1 MVISYFL
8 FLHLSAISILSED
21 RASKTQKT
29 SELDLFDSF
38 RSLFHYKY
46 MLEIVASGIE
56 KALKYIKGEGRLT
69 EANLNQAL
77 RDVRL
82 SLLQA
87 DVNLNVVKDF
97 IERVKAKALGKEVM
111 ESFTPYT
118 LLVKIVRDELLELFG
133 KESKPLQFSS
143 KIPTIFMLVGLQGT
157 GKTTSAGKLALYL
170 KNNGHSPILASIDMK
185 RPAAQSQLKIIAQS
199 TGIPFY
205 EVKGE
210 NLKEIVNDLLIYV
223 KDRGFNPLIVDTA
236 GRLHIDEDLMDELK
250 QVKNLLQPTETIY
263 IADSMTGQDAVK
275 SAKTFDEK
283 IGITSIILTKLDGDQ
298 RGGAALSIVSVTGK
312 PIKFIGI
319 GEKYTDFQ
327 PFYPERLVSRILG
340 MGDILTLVE
349 KAEEAID
356 RKKAEEME
364 KKLRKEEFTLE
375 DLREQLK
382 MIRKMGSFKEI
393 LEHLPAIGPLKN
405 LAGINIDDKKIVH
418 MIAIIDSMTPKE
430 RIYPERIDGRRRLR
444 IAKGSGRPVQEVNQ
458 LIRNFLEMKK
468 LMKKPSFKKFLGLGN
483 FLKD

>member
-1 MVISYFL
+1 
-8 FLHLSAISILSED
+8 
-21 RASKTQKT
+21 
-29 SELDLFDSF
+29 
-38 RSLFHYKY
+38 
-46 MLEIVASGIE
+46 MLEIVSSGIE
-56 KALKYIKGEGRLT
+56 KALRFIKGEGKLT
-69 EANLNQAL
+69 ESNLNQAL

-97 IERVKAKALGKEVM
+97 IERVKAKALGKEVL

-133 KESKPLQFSS
+133 KEEKPLIFSS

-157 GKTTSAGKLALYL
+157 GKTTTAGKLALYL
-170 KNNGHSPILASIDMK
+170 KGNGYSPILASIDMK
-185 RPAAQSQLKIIAQS
+185 RPAAQSQLKTISQS
-199 TGIPFY
+199 IGIPFY
-205 EVKGE
+205 EVKE
-210 NLKEIVNDLLIYV
+210 KNLREIINELLQFV

-236 GRLHIDEDLMDELK
+236 GRLHIDEDLMEELK
-250 QVKNLLQPTETIY
+250 EVKNLLQPSETIY

-312 PIKFIGI
+312 PIKFIGT
-319 GEKYTDFQ
+319 GEKLSDFQ
-327 PFYPERLVSRILG
+327 PFYPERFVSRILG

-349 KAEEAID
+349 RAEEAID
-356 RKKAEEME
+356 RKKAEELE

-382 MIRKMGSFKEI
+382 MIRKMGSLREI
-393 LEHLPAIGPLKN
+393 FEHLPAIGPWKN
-405 LAGINIDDKKIVH
+405 LSGINVDDKKIVH
-418 MIAIIDSMTPKE
+418 MMAIIDSMTPEE
-430 RIYPERIDGRRRLR
+430 RLHPERIDGRRRLR
-444 IAKGSGRPVQEVNQ
+444 IARGSGRPVQEVNQ

-468 LMKKPSFKKFLGLGN
+468 LMKKSSFKKLLGIGN
-483 FLKD
+483 ILKD

>member
-1 MVISYFL
+1 
-8 FLHLSAISILSED
+8 
-21 RASKTQKT
+21 
-29 SELDLFDSF
+29 
-38 RSLFHYKY
+38 
-46 MLEIVASGIE
+46 MLEIVSSGIE
-56 KALKYIKGEGRLT
+56 KALRFIKGEGKLT
-69 EANLNQAL
+69 ESNLNQAL

-97 IERVKAKALGKEVM
+97 IERVKTKALGKEVM

-143 KIPTIFMLVGLQGT
+143 KIPTIFMLAGLQGT
-157 GKTTSAGKLALYL
+157 GKTTTAGKLALYL
-170 KNNGHSPILASIDMK
+170 KGNGYSPILASIDMK
-185 RPAAQSQLKIIAQS
+185 RPAAKSQLKTIAQS
-199 TGIPFY
+199 IGIPFY
-205 EVKGE
+205 DVKEG
-210 NLKEIVNDLLIYV
+210 NLIEIVSELLKFV

-236 GRLHIDEDLMDELK
+236 GRLHVDDELMK
-250 QVKNLLQPTETIY
+250 ELKELKSLLQPSETIY
-263 IADSMTGQDAVK
+263 IADSMTGQDAVR
-275 SAKTFDEK
+275 SAKIFDEK

-319 GEKYTDFQ
+319 GEKHTDFQ
-327 PFYPERLVSRILG
+327 PFYPDRLVSRILG

-349 KAEEAID
+349 KAEKEID
-356 RKKAEEME
+356 IKKAEEME

-382 MIRKMGSFKEI
+382 MIRKMGSFKDI
-393 LEHLPAIGPLKN
+393 LEHLPAIGPLKA
-405 LAGINIDDKKIVH
+405 LSGIDIDDRRIIH

-430 RIYPERIDGRRRLR
+430 RLHPEKIDGRRKLR
-444 IAKGSGRPVQEVNQ
+444 IARGSGRPVQEVNQ

-468 LMKKPSFKKFLGLGN
+468 LMKKSSFKRLFSLGN
-483 FLKD
+483 FLKG